1 MPGDETA
8 RLAALA
14 RYCILDTEPERA
26 FDDLTLLAS
35 QICGTPMALITLVDA
50 DRQWFKS
57 RVGISVTETSRSIA
71 FCAHAIKQN
80 GVFTIADA
88 LSDERFRHNPMVT
101 GEPRLRFYAGAP
113 LVTPDGHAL
122 GTICVVDRVPRTLTH
137 EQIEALQA
145 LKRQAEA
152 QLELRAKLMQLTEAL
167 AARERA
173 ELERTQLID
182 QLEVQLSGVQ
192 RLTALVP
199 YCSACQFNVVIPADP
214 RSIGTITDGV
224 TELLRERQW
233 SAAEIMGVELAVQE
247 AVANALRHGCGSD
260 PSKQI
265 QCILTCSETGDVTV
279 VVRDPGAGFDTG
291 RLADPLHPDNV
302 LKTGGRGIFLIN
314 QLMDEVGFSDGGREL
329 QMRKRRALADARQL
343 DEELPGVS
351 EGVSPT

>member
-14 RYCILDTEPERA
+14 RYRILDTAPEQA

-35 QICGTPMALITLVDA
+35 QICGTPIALITLLDA

-57 RVGISVTETSRSIA
+57 RVGVSLTETSRTIA
-71 FCAHAIKQN
+71 FCAYAIQEP
-80 GVFTIADA
+80 GLFTIPDA
-88 LSDERFRHNPMVT
+88 LGDTRFRSNPLVA
-101 GEPRLRFYAGAP
+101 GEPRIRFYAGAP

-122 GTICVVDRVPRTLTH
+122 GTLCVLDLVPRTLTP
-137 EQIEALQA
+137 EQVDALQA

-152 QLELRAKLMQLTEAL
+152 QLELRANVLQLTDAL
-167 AARERA
+167 AAKDRA
-173 ELERTQLID
+173 EEERTRLIER
-182 QLEVQLSGVQ
+182 LEVQLSGVQ

-199 YCSACQFNVVIPADP
+199 YCSACQFNVVIPADV

-233 SAAEIMGVELAVQE
+233 SDVEIMGVELAVQE
-247 AVANALRHGCGSD
+247 AVANAIRHGCGSD
-260 PSKQI
+260 SSKQI

-279 VVRDPGAGFDTG
+279 VVRDPGDGFDTEVV
-291 RLADPLHPDNV
+291 ADPLHPENV

-329 QMRKRRALADARQL
+329 QMRKRRGTADRAA
-343 DEELPGVS
+343 G
-351 EGVSPT
+351 